1 MRLELGLV
9 LLLSACDPTIE
20 ITGKVLAS
28 DGGVP
33 PSTKVELSCTGAT
46 QATVPRAVQTDSH
59 GRFSLG
65 GVGCLPPSCVLF
77 SGAGFRKVETHL
89 MEWCTR
95 SAPGC
100 PAGSCTGAAV
110 TLVLP

>member
-1 MRLELGLV
+1 MRLRLGLL
-9 LLLSACDPTIE
+9 LLLSACDPE
-20 ITGKVLAS
+20 VLITGKVLAA
-28 DGGVP
+28 DGGIP

-46 QATVPRAVQTDSH
+46 KAEVPYAVQTDSQ
-59 GRFSLG
+59 GRFSLKG
-65 GVGCLPPSCVLF
+65 TGCLPPSCVLF

-89 MEWCTR
+89 MEWCTK

-100 PAGSCTGAAV
+100 APGSCTGAAV